1 MVARTEQRLRMAVP
15 ERKREHA
22 AQFVQH
28 RLAPLLVAVQQDL
41 GIRAGGEGVPG
52 GLQLFAQG
60 LEVVNFAVEHDD
72 EAAVLVIHRL
82 AAALQVDDGQAALPQ
97 RDRAFQKLAL
107 AVRPAVGDAVH
118 HRLQDLGRVF
128 PRADKTNDS
137 THKRF
142 LFLFALRRPGAVCAA
157 GAEFF
162 GVAFYLIFP
171 YYTQFRR
178 HCKARRHKMERIPP
192 GRGPCHGS

>member
-1 MVARTEQRLRMAVP
+1 MPKWSRAQNSVCAWRSQMANVNMP
-15 ERKREHA
+15 RSLSSIA
-22 AQFVQH
+22 
-28 RLAPLLVAVQQDL
+28 LPPLLVAVQQDL

-60 LEVVNFAVEHDD
+60 LEVVDFAVEHDD

-82 AAALQVDDGQAALPQ
+82 AAALQVDDGQAALPPA
-97 RDRAFQKLAL
+97 RPGLPETGPGRPARGGAMRSIIACKISAAFSRAPTKPTIPHISDSFSCLL
-107 AVRPAVGDAVH
+107 CAVRA
-118 HRLQDLGRVF
+118 QF
-128 PRADKTNDS
+128 
-137 THKRF
+137 
-142 LFLFALRRPGAVCAA
+142 CAA

-178 HCKARRHKMERIPP
+178 HCKAPAA
-192 GRGPCHGS
+192 